1 MCLMSNDG
9 FKNLRRSG
17 MMRTILFF
25 GLIAWV
31 SVHAAPAMNVYTI
44 NTEDQSAYHAWARAS
59 GPAMGE
65 SVNASLVGICK
76 PITGA
81 YNDDDLYAY
90 MFTDTLADALA
101 ALPGNDV
108 MKAEVAKL
116 EISRKVMAREVLSL
130 VKTQSAVT
138 LKVGQTDAIW
148 NTLAH
153 VPNVDAYVKAVTAM
167 EKAFHKNGFNDVGI
181 QIFVGHSGGVSGMV
195 MSGVIAK
202 TPARLGEAF
211 DSLGESWAKGPYKAV
226 VAKRKVARG
235 LSAMC
240 ETVYVK

>member
-1 MCLMSNDG
+1 
-9 FKNLRRSG
+9 
-17 MMRTILFF
+17 LFF
-25 GLIAWV
+25 GLLAWF
-31 SVHAAPAMNVYTI
+31 SVHATPAMNVYTI
-44 NTEDQSAYHAWARAS
+44 NTEDQSAYHDWARTS

-81 YNDDDLYAY
+81 YHDDDLYAY
-90 MFTDTLADALA
+90 MFTDTLANALA

-116 EISRKVMAREVLSL
+116 EVSRKVRAREVLSL
-130 VKTQSAVT
+130 VKTQSAIT

-148 NTLAH
+148 NTIAH
-153 VPNVDAYVKAVTAM
+153 VPNIDAYVKAVTAM
-167 EKAFHKNGFNDVGI
+167 EKAFHKNGFKDVGI

-202 TPARLGEAF
+202 TPHRLGEAF

-226 VAKRKVARG
+226 VAKRKIVRG

>member
-1 MCLMSNDG
+1 
-9 FKNLRRSG
+9 
-17 MMRTILFF
+17 
-25 GLIAWV
+25 
-31 SVHAAPAMNVYTI
+31 
-44 NTEDQSAYHAWARAS
+44 
-59 GPAMGE
+59 MGE
-65 SVNASLVGICK
+65 SVNASVVGICK

-81 YNDDDLYAY
+81 YYDNDLYAY

-108 MKAEVAKL
+108 MKTEVAKL
-116 EISRKVMAREVLSL
+116 EIPREVRAREVLSL

-138 LKVGQTDAIW
+138 AKVGQTDAIW
-148 NTLAH
+148 NTLVH
-153 VPNVDAYVKAVTAM
+153 VPNIDAYVKAVTAM

-181 QIFVGHSGGVSGMV
+181 QVFVGHSGSVSGMV

-202 TPARLGEAF
+202 TPTRLGEAF

-226 VAKRKVARG
+226 VAKRKIVRG

>member
-1 MCLMSNDG
+1 
-9 FKNLRRSG
+9 
-17 MMRTILFF
+17 
-25 GLIAWV
+25 
-31 SVHAAPAMNVYTI
+31 VHATPAMNVYTI
-44 NTEDQSAYHAWARAS
+44 NTEDQSAYHDWARTS

-81 YNDDDLYAY
+81 YHDDDLYAY
-90 MFTDTLADALA
+90 MFTDTLANALA

-116 EISRKVMAREVLSL
+116 EVSRKVRAREVLSL
-130 VKTQSAVT
+130 VKTQSAIT

-148 NTLAH
+148 NTIAH
-153 VPNVDAYVKAVTAM
+153 VPNIDAYVKAVTAM
-167 EKAFHKNGFNDVGI
+167 EKAFHKNGFKDVGI

-202 TPARLGEAF
+202 TPHRLGEAF

-226 VAKRKVARG
+226 VAKRKIVRG